1 MKRLQEWG
9 LFCKKTQM
17 KKNIIPEVLGVVISV
32 SGALVMAD
40 WVLNIGILKKINP
53 AWVTMVFSTA
63 FSFVFSGIV
72 LYFSAQVQRKNHE
85 LAVLI
90 IPIASMVVLLLM
102 ATLLASSIIGISM
115 GIEDMVVRDPQP
127 ADGGYTPGQPS
138 ITTMLN
144 FILIA
149 TAGALTT
156 MNVGASGKVMASL
169 GAIVGIV
176 GLTAIVGYISHQP
189 MLSLSVPGSS
199 NAMALHTA
207 ILFVLWGV
215 GAIFIKRNR

>member
-1 MKRLQEWG
+1 
-9 LFCKKTQM
+9 M
-17 KKNIIPEVLGVVISV
+17 KKDIIPEVLGVVISV

-40 WVLNIGILKKINP
+40 WVLNIGILKNTNP
-53 AWVTMVFSTA
+53 AWVSMAFSTA
-63 FSFVFSGIV
+63 FSFVFGGIV
-72 LYFSAQVQRKNHE
+72 LYYSAQIQRKHHE

-102 ATLLASSIIGISM
+102 ATLLASSIIGINM
-115 GIEDMVVRDPQP
+115 GIEEMIVRDPQP

-138 ITTMLN
+138 IATMLN

-149 TAGALTT
+149 TGGTLTT
-156 MNVGASGKVMASL
+156 MNIGALDKVMAGL

-189 MLSLSVPGSS
+189 MLSFSVPGNS

-207 ILFVLWGV
+207 ILFVLWGA
-215 GAIFIKRNR
+215 GAILITRSR